1 MVRVA
6 MVVTNACAP
15 DPRVLRHA
23 TWMHQCGIEVTVHAF
38 DREEV
43 HPLSENIGGVRI
55 MRYRAGVVPYG
66 GTLQT
71 YRGIRRFHERV
82 IRTLEN
88 DPPSLVYCHDADTL
102 RIGELIQRRCGL
114 PFVFDMHDLQHSWIR
129 LSAPQSK
136 VRRFVS
142 GRMKQRMLNRAR
154 KASAI
159 ITSSGQISANS
170 NRGFVEWLDHHGLEG
185 VAVENRPLPPY
196 SNKKTLPDST
206 WTVGYVG
213 RVRDMAAMESMIG
226 AVKSIG
232 AHERPRLLVA
242 GDGVAAAAVR
252 RRLMDEMEAG
262 ELEAE
267 VIGAFTQEELPE
279 IMAEVDVMF
288 AMYAPLRGNIL
299 QGALPVKMF
308 DAAACGIP
316 SVVNDGCLMGD
327 VVEQEQLGIAAPWS
341 ETERI
346 GEALLAL
353 KSKIVELRS
362 DGERE
367 HQRWLSV
374 MKPILDGLQ

>member
-1 MVRVA
+1 
-6 MVVTNACAP
+6 
-15 DPRVLRHA
+15 
-23 TWMHQCGIEVTVHAF
+23 
-38 DREEV
+38 
-43 HPLSENIGGVRI
+43 
-55 MRYRAGVVPYG
+55 
-66 GTLQT
+66 
-71 YRGIRRFHERV
+71 
-82 IRTLEN
+82 
-88 DPPSLVYCHDADTL
+88 
-102 RIGELIQRRCGL
+102 
-114 PFVFDMHDLQHSWIR
+114 
-129 LSAPQSK
+129 
-136 VRRFVS
+136 
-142 GRMKQRMLNRAR
+142 
-154 KASAI
+154 
-159 ITSSGQISANS
+159 
-170 NRGFVEWLDHHGLEG
+170 
-185 VAVENRPLPPY
+185 
-196 SNKKTLPDST
+196 
-206 WTVGYVG
+206 
-213 RVRDMAAMESMIG
+213 MAAMESMIG

-279 IMAEVDVMF
+279 IMAKVDVMF

-353 KSKIVELRS
+353 KSKLWSCVRTA
-362 DGERE
+362 
-367 HQRWLSV
+367 SV
-374 MKPILDGLQ
+374 SIKVA